1 MFLNEVFV
9 DENTSL
15 ITYYLNQNNIVVD
28 FNDDKWWFT
37 CLDQKN

>member
-15 ITYYLNQNNIVVD
+15 IITYYLNQNNIVVD
-28 FNDDKWWFT
+28 FNDDKW
-37 CLDQKN
+37 